1 MNWTLQVLNNGVYV
15 QYAWYDVYLVGKE
28 GTWEETAEGLKLEE
42 EFTCTRFIT
51 NDTTLYDSTEE

>member
-1 MNWTLQVLNNGVYV
+1 V